1 MRAFFF
7 DTLRRRNRLRDRA
20 AQSPPA
26 ITATASEFSRGKLG
40 LPVDDWQVRFL
51 NSKDK
56 RKVLVGARQCGKST
70 AGAALAVCRMAQIP
84 GFKVI
89 VISSSE
95 RQSRLFVEK
104 CRGYVRRLGEAGR
117 GDGINKSSVL
127 MKNGSSIVG
136 LPCTAVTT
144 RGYTADLLFLDEA
157 AGIPDTVYVA
167 VRPMLAST
175 DGELVLSG
183 TAAEPIGFFYEASRS
198 LRPGWCRITVRA
210 SDVSRFS
217 KEFLEEEKYELGADA
232 FAREYGCEF
241 ADSGIGVF
249 DRRIVEA
256 AFSDKVK
263 PLFG

>member
-1 MRAFFF
+1 MATYFFG
-7 DTLRRRNRLRDRA
+7 TWRRRCRHRIRA
-20 AQSPPA
+20 EDA
-26 ITATASEFSRGKLG
+26 ATTSTEQASEFCRDRLG

-51 NSKDK
+51 DATDK

-70 AGAALAVCRMAQIP
+70 VGAALAVFRMMRKP

-89 VISSSE
+89 VVSSSE

-104 CRGYVRRLGEAGR
+104 CRGYARKLGESGR
-117 GDGINKSSVL
+117 GDGVNKSSVL
-127 MKNGSSIVG
+127 LKNGSTIVG
-136 LPCTAVTT
+136 LPCTAVTS

-157 AGIPDTVYVA
+157 AGIPDKVYVA

-175 DGELVLSG
+175 NGELVLSG
-183 TAAEPIGFFYEASRS
+183 TASEPIGFFFEATRS
-198 LRPGWCRITVRA
+198 TREGWARITVRA
-210 SDVSRFS
+210 WDVKRFS
-217 KEFLEEEKYELGADA
+217 KEFLEEEKYELGAEA

-241 ADSGIGVF
+241 ADSGVGVF

-256 AFSDKVK
+256 ALSDKVK